1 MSASAENLVV
11 GNSGKLQSCNL
22 RSCAVLMLTAS
33 ILLLLGG
40 CHFRG
45 RLPDKGSKT
54 YADYL
59 STFYVGLA
67 ALQVGDDVR
76 AESSLADAVKL
87 VPAEPSA
94 WANWGILALRQ
105 GNFDAAAQRLNH
117 AHELAPDNDRLFYL
131 LGILESNRG
140 NSAASITNLREAIRL
155 NPGNLRAT
163 YQLALEIERQ
173 GSGNSE
179 ADFQQLIQQ
188 ILASRPDNLAAL
200 LELSRIA
207 AKRGD
212 TATLRFAVAHIAAQS
227 APWPPEVR
235 QQLTALQVAAT
246 ATPPTAAA
254 LRSVFLRNALMQV
267 PEFRQSLALLK
278 AAPGEEAEPFQR
290 FLKLSA
296 PVFQPAPPDTA
307 MHFDPQPLAHP
318 AAQNW
323 DWIGAISLSGA

>member
-76 AESSLADAVKL
+76 AESSLADAVRL
-87 VPAEPSA
+87 VPAEPSV

-105 GNFDAAAQRLNH
+105 GNFDAAAQRLNR
-117 AHELAPDNDRLFYL
+117 ARELAPHNDRIFYL

-140 NSAASITNLREAIRL
+140 NSAASITNLREAVKL
-155 NPGNLRAT
+155 NPANLRAS
-163 YQLALEIERQ
+163 YQLALEIELQ
-173 GSGNSE
+173 GGETAKPTSSNSY
-179 ADFQQLIQQ
+179 
-188 ILASRPDNLAAL
+188 SRFSLGVQT
-200 LELSRIA
+200 I
-207 AKRGD
+207 
-212 TATLRFAVAHIAAQS
+212 
-227 APWPPEVR
+227 W
-235 QQLTALQVAAT
+235 
-246 ATPPTAAA
+246 
-254 LRSVFLRNALMQV
+254 LRS
-267 PEFRQSLALLK
+267 S
-278 AAPGEEAEPFQR
+278 
-290 FLKLSA
+290 S
-296 PVFQPAPPDTA
+296 
-307 MHFDPQPLAHP
+307 
-318 AAQNW
+318 
-323 DWIGAISLSGA
+323 